1 MLSRTKISN
10 GNSTVVPSEVR
21 HRLDISPGDLLI
33 WEIKQNKILLEHRKK
48 VTLDDVTGI
57 VSKGGD
63 AVDAKRNIQS
73 GK

>member
-1 MLSRTKISN
+1 MLSETKISN
-10 GNSTVVPSEVR
+10 GNSTVIPSEIR

-33 WEIKQNKILLEHRKK
+33 WDLRQDKILVEHRKK

-63 AVDAKRNIQS
+63 AVAAKKKIQS